1 MREDVTSV
9 SSTWRLWCG
18 WREVWVGTGV
28 SLITYTSGNEC
39 RRVEKSSLAEL
50 EERAWG
56 TAPMGAPRG
65 AEARTAV
72 PRASRC
78 IRRVSRMERV
88 VKDRGRGVVSRYSGS
103 PPAPSRVAAARDGVE
118 LSSSKKVG
126 ENFRGR
132 VRRGPA
138 RAYRVA
144 GSGDAGGG
152 RAGALRRSRRG
163 ARPRVRLRRSWR
175 WGRVRVNHRANR
187 FLWRAVLVHGWNP
200 VVDGTPG
207 RRVAGCDATSTNAP
221 RSPYRVDAL
230 VKGGGVGSEMGVPF
244 HARRP
249 APSRRLPPASSSFS
263 VATREVVSEA
273 PAMAWRGAGRRRPR
287 RRRAPPRATDPRE
300 GPRGRHPPRRA
311 PRTSCRARQSDDRGR
326 IIHPRSTRVLAPFS
340 SSGGGEGAVSRRG
353 CAYRDRGR
361 HAPGPAANARL
372 EATGAVRAFLPPAP
386 PPALGAGPVT
396 TRPNSRE
403 IETKR
408 NFPPLAKSR
417 PTSASWFPSRF

>member
-1 MREDVTSV
+1 
-9 SSTWRLWCG
+9 
-18 WREVWVGTGV
+18 
-28 SLITYTSGNEC
+28 
-39 RRVEKSSLAEL
+39 
-50 EERAWG
+50 
-56 TAPMGAPRG
+56 MGAPRG
-65 AEARTAV
+65 AEAPHGRAA
-72 PRASRC
+72 ASRC

-88 VKDRGRGVVSRYSGS
+88 VKDRGAGGRHEILRS

-132 VRRGPA
+132 VRGGPA

-152 RAGALRRSRRG
+152 RAGAMRPSRRG
-163 ARPRVRLRRSWR
+163 TRPRVRLRRSWSR
-175 WGRVRVNHRANR
+175 GRVRVNHRANR

-249 APSRRLPPASSSFS
+249 APSRRLPPASSSFL

-287 RRRAPPRATDPRE
+287 RRRAPPRATDSRE

-353 CAYRDRGR
+353 CAYRDRGQ
-361 HAPGPAANARL
+361 HAPGPAAYARL

-396 TRPNSRE
+396 TRPNSHE

-408 NFPPLAKSR
+408 NFPREIGRR
-417 PTSASWFPSRF
+417 PTSEVLPVIRLGPN

>member
-1 MREDVTSV
+1 MSTGGEKFFGRARGARLGHGTHGTVRGTPARCRGAHGRAARVEMYPTRV
-9 SSTWRLWCG
+9 SN
-18 WREVWVGTGV
+18 GTG
-28 SLITYTSGNEC
+28 GE
-39 RRVEKSSLAEL
+39 
-50 EERAWG
+50 G
-56 TAPMGAPRG
+56 PR
-65 AEARTAV
+65 
-72 PRASRC
+72 C
-78 IRRVSRMERV
+78 
-88 VKDRGRGVVSRYSGS
+88 GVVSRYSGS

-152 RAGALRRSRRG
+152 RAGALWRSRRG

-230 VKGGGVGSEMGVPF
+230 VKVGGVGSEMGVPF

-249 APSRRLPPASSSFS
+249 APSRRLPPASSSFL

-273 PAMAWRGAGRRRPR
+273 PAMAWRGAGHHRPR

-396 TRPNSRE
+396 TRPNSHE

-417 PTSASWFPSRF
+417 PTSATCYPSRF

>member
-1 MREDVTSV
+1 
-9 SSTWRLWCG
+9 
-18 WREVWVGTGV
+18 
-28 SLITYTSGNEC
+28 
-39 RRVEKSSLAEL
+39 
-50 EERAWG
+50 
-56 TAPMGAPRG
+56 MGAPRG
-65 AEARTAV
+65 AEAPHGRAA
-72 PRASRC
+72 ASRC

-88 VKDRGRGVVSRYSGS
+88 VKDRGAGGRHEILRS

-152 RAGALRRSRRG
+152 RAGALRPSRRG

-326 IIHPRSTRVLAPFS
+326 IIHPRSSTSARSFFLERGWGGCRVATRVCVPRPRSTRARARGERASRGYWSGPRLP
-340 SSGGGEGAVSRRG
+340 SSGAASR
-353 CAYRDRGR
+353 
-361 HAPGPAANARL
+361 AR
-372 EATGAVRAFLPPAP
+372 R
-386 PPALGAGPVT
+386 
-396 TRPNSRE
+396 R
-403 IETKR
+403 
-408 NFPPLAKSR
+408 
-417 PTSASWFPSRF
+417 TSDNTAELS

>member
-1 MREDVTSV
+1 
-9 SSTWRLWCG
+9 
-18 WREVWVGTGV
+18 
-28 SLITYTSGNEC
+28 
-39 RRVEKSSLAEL
+39 
-50 EERAWG
+50 
-56 TAPMGAPRG
+56 MGAPRG

-88 VKDRGRGVVSRYSGS
+88 VKDRVREGRQQILRS

-152 RAGALRRSRRG
+152 RAGALWRSRRG

-230 VKGGGVGSEMGVPF
+230 VKGGGVGSEMDVPF

-417 PTSASWFPSRF
+417 PISASWFPSRF

>member
-1 MREDVTSV
+1 M
-9 SSTWRLWCG
+9 
-18 WREVWVGTGV
+18 
-28 SLITYTSGNEC
+28 
-39 RRVEKSSLAEL
+39 AEL

-56 TAPMGAPRG
+56 TAPMAPCGAPPRG

-78 IRRVSRMERV
+78 IRRVSRMGRV

-132 VRRGPA
+132 VRRGLA

-152 RAGALRRSRRG
+152 RAGALWRSRRG

-230 VKGGGVGSEMGVPF
+230 VKVGGVGSEMGVPF

-249 APSRRLPPASSSFS
+249 APSRRLPPASSSFL

-273 PAMAWRGAGRRRPR
+273 PAMAWRGAGHHRPR

-417 PTSASWFPSRF
+417 PTSATCYPSRFELNTH

>member
-1 MREDVTSV
+1 MRYS
-9 SSTWRLWCG
+9 
-18 WREVWVGTGV
+18 
-28 SLITYTSGNEC
+28 
-39 RRVEKSSLAEL
+39 
-50 EERAWG
+50 
-56 TAPMGAPRG
+56 APR
-65 AEARTAV
+65 R
-72 PRASRC
+72 PHRASRPRAMGWNFLL
-78 IRRVSRMERV
+78 RRRLGKTFAGGCGGDRRGRTVSRGAGMRAEV
-88 VKDRGRGVVSRYSGS
+88 APGLCAVSEGRSSTCS
-103 PPAPSRVAAARDGVE
+103 PATIV
-118 LSSSKKVG
+118 
-126 ENFRGR
+126 
-132 VRRGPA
+132 
-138 RAYRVA
+138 
-144 GSGDAGGG
+144 
-152 RAGALRRSRRG
+152 
-163 ARPRVRLRRSWR
+163 R

-249 APSRRLPPASSSFS
+249 APSRRLPPASSSFLG
-263 VATREVVSEA
+263 ATREVVSEA

-353 CAYRDRGR
+353 CAYRDRGQ

-396 TRPNSRE
+396 TRPNSHE

-408 NFPPLAKSR
+408 NFPREIGRR
-417 PTSASWFPSRF
+417 PTSEATCYPSRF

>member
-1 MREDVTSV
+1 MVGLEEVAVVGEEDGRGGDAGRRDV
-9 SSTWRLWCG
+9 
-18 WREVWVGTGV
+18 GV
-28 SLITYTSGNEC
+28 SHVAALVRMERSLGWNGRQSKAYTSGNEC

-65 AEARTAV
+65 AEAPHGRAA
-72 PRASRC
+72 ASRC

-88 VKDRGRGVVSRYSGS
+88 VKDRGAGGRHEILRS

-152 RAGALRRSRRG
+152 RAEALRRYRRG

-249 APSRRLPPASSSFS
+249 APSRRLPPASSSFLG
-263 VATREVVSEA
+263 ATREVVSEA

-326 IIHPRSTRVLAPFS
+326 IIHPRSSTSARSFFLERGWGGCRVATRVCVPRPRSTRARARGERASRGYWSGPRLP
-340 SSGGGEGAVSRRG
+340 SSGAASR
-353 CAYRDRGR
+353 
-361 HAPGPAANARL
+361 AR
-372 EATGAVRAFLPPAP
+372 R
-386 PPALGAGPVT
+386 
-396 TRPNSRE
+396 R
-403 IETKR
+403 
-408 NFPPLAKSR
+408 
-417 PTSASWFPSRF
+417 TSDNTAELS